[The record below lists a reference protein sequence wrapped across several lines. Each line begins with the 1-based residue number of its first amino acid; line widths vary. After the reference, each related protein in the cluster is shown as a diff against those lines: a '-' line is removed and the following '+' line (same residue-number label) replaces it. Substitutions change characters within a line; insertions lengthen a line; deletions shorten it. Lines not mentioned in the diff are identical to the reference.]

1 MSDAYTVTFARS
13 FSTVCPMLFRWIG
26 LCVPALAAGLLS
38 AGLIALAAEVST
50 SRAGQGLGPGG
61 IGALSETAPAGY
73 IGSVACADCHAA
85 ETRAWLSSQHAHA
98 MSRAAPQTVLGNFD
112 DARVTH
118 KGNSARFFR
127 DGSRFMVETEGVD
140 GKTAAFEITDTF
152 GVHPLQQ
159 YLVTFPDGR
168 RQALPFAY
176 DTRTAG
182 EGGQRWFHLYPD
194 QMIAPA
200 DVLHWTGMQQNWNFM
215 CAECHSTALRKN
227 YDPAANRFDTRF
239 SEISVGCEACHGPA
253 RGHVDWAKGPRDR
266 DIPNKG
272 FASIAALRPPADWT
286 IDPATGSPAHG
297 VSRPAGDGVETCARC
312 HARRSLISEDWRPGQ
327 PLTQTHLP
335 TFLAEGLFEAD
346 GTMQDEVFNDHSFKQ
361 SLMYAR
367 GVTCGDCHE
376 PHSAALRAPG
386 SAVCAQCHLPDKFAS
401 EAHTGHAPGPKAP
414 DCISCHMPARTYMVV
429 DKRHDHSFRIP
440 RPDLSARLG
449 TPNACNDCHKDK
461 ATGWA
466 AEAVARW
473 HGPVRKGF
481 QTWAE
486 AFHDARGGDPAARD
500 PLIRLATTPAT
511 PAIVRAT
518 AMNEL
523 RGFPSIATD
532 AALQKAL
539 ADPDPLVRIAA
550 IQNTAG
556 QPLDVRWRRIA
567 PLLTDPVAGVRIEAA
582 NQLAD
587 QPLAALSA
595 GDRDRLSTAFREYE
609 AAQRLNA
616 ERPEARSNLGSFLLR
631 RGDVAGAEAQF
642 RAGLKLQPDLPALA
656 VNLADLYRMT
666 GREREAQD
674 ILQRAIKANPD
685 AAAPMHALALGF
697 IRQKRYAEALDELRR
712 AYELA
717 PGNAR
722 YAYVYAV
729 ALQSLGRAQ
738 DSAAVSVEALA
749 RTPYDFDLLALV
761 LNEALRSGDV
771 DRARE
776 AASKLSLLRPD
787 DAEIARLSARL
798 R

>member
-1 MSDAYTVTFARS
+1 MS
-13 FSTVCPMLFRWIG
+13 FRRLIG
-26 LCVPALAAGLLS
+26 ACVSALAAGILS
-38 AGLIALAAEVST
+38 AGVIALAAEFS
-50 SRAGQGLGPGG
+50 SQRPGQALGPGG
-61 IGALSETAPAGY
+61 IGALTDQAPTGFV
-73 IGSVACADCHAA
+73 GSAACADCHGAQ
-85 ETRAWLSSQHAHA
+85 TRAWLSSQHAHA
-98 MSRAAPQTVLGNFD
+98 MARAEPQTVLGNFD
-112 DARVTH
+112 DARVSH
-118 KGNSARFFR
+118 QGSSARFFR
-127 DGSRFMVETEGVD
+127 DGSRYMVETEGAD

-176 DTRTAG
+176 DTRPAA

-194 QMIAPA
+194 QMIAST
-200 DVLHWTGMQQNWNFM
+200 DILHWTGLQQNWNFM

-253 RGHVDWAKGPRDR
+253 GRHVEWARGPRDR
-266 DIPNKG
+266 EAPNKG
-272 FASIAALRPPADWT
+272 FASVAALRPPADWT

-297 VSRPAGDGVETCARC
+297 VSRPAGDVVETCARC
-312 HARRSLISEDWRPGQ
+312 HARRSILSEDWRPGQ

-335 TFLAEGLFEAD
+335 TFLSEGLFEAD
-346 GTMQDEVFNDHSFKQ
+346 GTMRDEVFNDHSFKQ

-386 SAVCAQCHLPDKFAS
+386 SAVCAQCHLPEKFAS
-401 EAHTGHAPGPKAP
+401 EAHTGHVPGPKAP

-440 RPDLSARLG
+440 RPDVSAQLG
-449 TPNACNDCHKDK
+449 MPNACNDCHKDQS
-461 ATGWA
+461 ANWA
-466 AEAVARW
+466 AEAIARW
-473 HGPVRKGF
+473 HGPERKGF
-481 QTWAE
+481 QTWA
-486 AFHDARGGDPAARD
+486 AALHDARGGDPAAREA
-500 PLIRLATTPAT
+500 LIRLATTPAT

-518 AMNEL
+518 AVNEL

-532 AALQKAL
+532 AAMQKAL
-539 ADPDPLVRIAA
+539 SDPDPLVRIAA
-550 IQNTAG
+550 VESAAG
-556 QPLDVRWRRIA
+556 LPLETRWRRLA
-567 PLLTDPVAGVRIEAA
+567 PLLIDPVAGVRIEAA

-587 QPLAALSA
+587 QPLASLSA
-595 GDRDRLSTAFREYE
+595 ADRDRLSTAFREYE

-616 ERPEARSNLGSFLLR
+616 DRPEARSNLGGFLLR
-631 RGDVAGAEAQF
+631 RGDVAGAEAQY

-656 VNLADLYRMT
+656 VNLADLYRLT

-674 ILQRAIKANPD
+674 VLERAIKANPD
-685 AAAPMHALALGF
+685 AAAPRHALGLAL
-697 IRQKRYAEALDELRR
+697 IRQKRYGEALNELKR

-717 PGNAR
+717 PDNAR

-738 DSAAVSVEALA
+738 DSAAVTRDALA
-749 RTPYDFDLLALV
+749 RVPNDVDLLSLQ
-761 LNEALRSGDV
+761 LNEALRAGDV

-776 AASKLSLLRPD
+776 AVSKLTLLRPD
-787 DAEIARLSARL
+787 DTEIARLNARL

>member
-1 MSDAYTVTFARS
+1 MSFRRLIG
-13 FSTVCPMLFRWIG
+13 VCAS
-26 LCVPALAAGLLS
+26 ALAAGILS
-38 AGLIALAAEVST
+38 AGVIVLATELSAQRVGP
-50 SRAGQGLGPGG
+50 ALGPGG
-61 IGALSETAPAGY
+61 IGALTQAAPAGFV
-73 IGSVACADCHAA
+73 GSAACADCHAG

-98 MSRAAPQTVLGNFD
+98 MSRAEPQTVLGNFD
-112 DARVTH
+112 DIRVTH
-118 KGNSARFFR
+118 QGSSARFFR
-127 DGSRFMVETEGVD
+127 DGPRFMVETEGAD
-140 GKTAAFEITDTF
+140 GKAAAFEITDTF

-176 DTRTAG
+176 DTRPAA

-194 QMIAPA
+194 QMIAPS
-200 DVLHWTGMQQNWNFM
+200 DILHWTGMQQNWNFM

-227 YDPAANRFDTRF
+227 YDAAANRFDTRF

-266 DIPNKG
+266 VVENKG
-272 FASIAALRPPADWT
+272 FASAAALRPPVDWS
-286 IDPATGSPAHG
+286 IDPATGSPARG
-297 VSRPAGDGVETCARC
+297 AARPSGDSVETCARC
-312 HARRSLISEDWRPGQ
+312 HARRSILSEDWRPGQ

-335 TFLAEGLFEAD
+335 TFLSEGLFEAD

-386 SAVCAQCHLPDKFAS
+386 SAVCAQCHLPEKFAS
-401 EAHTGHAPGPKAP
+401 EAHTGHMPGPQAP

-461 ATGWA
+461 SAGWA
-466 AEAVARW
+466 AEAVTRW
-473 HGPVRKGF
+473 HGPERKGF
-481 QTWAE
+481 QTWAG
-486 AFHDARGGDPAARD
+486 AFHGARGGDPAVREA
-500 PLIRLATTPAT
+500 LIRLATTPAT

-518 AMNEL
+518 AVNEL
-523 RGFPSIATD
+523 QGFPSIATD

-550 IQNTAG
+550 IQSATG
-556 QPLDVRWRRIA
+556 LPLDVRWRRLA
-567 PLLTDPVAGVRIEAA
+567 PLLSDPVAGVRIEAA

-595 GDRDRLSTAFREYE
+595 ADRDRLSTAFGEYE

-616 ERPEARSNLGSFLLR
+616 DRPEARSNLGGFLLR
-631 RGDVAGAEAQF
+631 RGDVAGAEAEF
-642 RAGLKLQPDLPALA
+642 RAGLRLQPDLPALA
-656 VNLADLYRMT
+656 VNLADLYRLT

-674 ILQRAIKANPD
+674 ILERAIKANPD
-685 AAAPMHALALGF
+685 AAAPRHALGLGL
-697 IRQKRYAEALDELRR
+697 IRQKRYGEALNELKR
-712 AYELA
+712 AHELA

-738 DSAAVSVEALA
+738 DSAAVTRDALA
-749 RTPYDFDLLALV
+749 RTPYDVDLLALA

-771 DRARE
+771 ERARDVVSRL
-776 AASKLSLLRPD
+776 ALLRPD
-787 DAEIARLSARL
+787 DAEIARLNARL

>member
-1 MSDAYTVTFARS
+1 MSFRRLVG
-13 FSTVCPMLFRWIG
+13 VCAS
-26 LCVPALAAGLLS
+26 ALATGILTAGLLAMAS
-38 AGLIALAAEVST
+38 AVSAPREPAALA
-50 SRAGQGLGPGG
+50 PGG
-61 IGALSETAPAGY
+61 IGALSEGAPPGFV
-73 IGSVACADCHAA
+73 GSAACADCHAA

-98 MSRAAPQTVLGNFD
+98 MSRAEPQTVLGNFD

-118 KGNSARFFR
+118 PGSSARFFR
-127 DGSRFMVETEGVD
+127 DGSRFMVETEGAD

-176 DTRTAG
+176 DTRTAA

-194 QMIAPA
+194 QTIAPS

-227 YDPAANRFDTRF
+227 YDAAANRFDTRF

-266 DIPNKG
+266 EVPNTG
-272 FASIAALRPPADWT
+272 FATVAALRPPADWT
-286 IDPATGSPAHG
+286 IHPTTGSPAHG
-297 VSRPAGDGVETCARC
+297 VSRPAGDVVETCARC
-312 HARRSLISEDWRPGQ
+312 HARRSILSEDWRPGQ

-335 TFLAEGLFEAD
+335 TFLSEGQFEAD

-386 SAVCAQCHLPDKFAS
+386 SAVCAQCHLPEKFAS

-429 DKRHDHSFRIP
+429 DTRHDHSFRIP

-461 ATGWA
+461 AAGWA
-466 AEAVARW
+466 AEAIARW
-473 HGPVRKGF
+473 HGPERKGF

-500 PLIRLATTPAT
+500 ALIRLATTPAM

-518 AMNEL
+518 AVNEL

-532 AALQKAL
+532 AVLQKAL

-550 IQNTAG
+550 IENAAG
-556 QPLDVRWRRIA
+556 LPLDTRWRRLA

-587 QPLAALSA
+587 EPLAALSA
-595 GDRDRLSTAFREYE
+595 AERDRLVTAFGEYE

-616 ERPEARSNLGSFLLR
+616 DRPEARSNLGGFLLR
-631 RGDVAGAEAQF
+631 RCDVAWAEAQV
-642 RAGLKLQPDLPALA
+642 RAGLTLQPDLPALA
-656 VNLADLYRMT
+656 VNLADLYRVT
-666 GREREAQD
+666 GREGAAQEV
-674 ILQRAIKANPD
+674 LERAIKANPD
-685 AAAPMHALALGF
+685 AAAPRHALGLGL
-697 IRQKRYAEALDELRR
+697 IRQKRYGEALNELKR

-738 DSAAVSVEALA
+738 DSAVVIREALS
-749 RTPYDFDLLALV
+749 RTPNDADLLALA
-761 LNEALRSGDV
+761 LNEAMRSGDV
-771 DRARE
+771 ERARGVVSRL
-776 AASKLSLLRPD
+776 ALLRPD
-787 DAEIARLSARL
+787 DAEIVRLQMRL